1 MTEWQVVGVIIALA
15 GLVSG
20 VVAPIVKL
28 NTTIIKLTTIV
39 DGLAKQLSEMANKSS
54 ATHRDLYSRVND
66 HEKRIVVL
74 EDHDKKKE

>member
-1 MTEWQVVGVIIALA
+1 MTEWEVVGVIIALV

-20 VVAPIVKL
+20 IVVPIVKL
-28 NTTIIKLTTIV
+28 NTTIIKLATIV
-39 DGLAKQLSEMANKSS
+39 DNLEAKITNLTTKNSE
-54 ATHRDLYSRVND
+54 THKDLYSQVND

>member
-1 MTEWQVVGVIIALA
+1 MTEWQVVGVIIALV

-39 DGLAKQLSEMANKSS
+39 DGLAEKFASLSTKNS
-54 ATHRDLYSRVND
+54 ATHKDLYNVVND
-66 HEKRIVVL
+66 HERRIVVL
-74 EDHDKKKE
+74 EDHDKKE